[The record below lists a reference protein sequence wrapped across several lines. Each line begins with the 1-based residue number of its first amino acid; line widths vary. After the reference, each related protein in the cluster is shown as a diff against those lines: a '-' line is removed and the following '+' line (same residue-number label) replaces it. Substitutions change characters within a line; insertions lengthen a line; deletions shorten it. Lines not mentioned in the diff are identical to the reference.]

1 MQPVTEEKRISLPPS
16 ARVPAH
22 LFSGEY
28 QDAPLPPTLRPDLRE
43 TKPHRSH
50 DQSRG
55 IFFLV
60 PTVIQGTRLCYLD
73 AIKLGKHFC

>member
-16 ARVPAH
+16 ARVRAH

-43 TKPHRSH
+43 TKPYRLR

-55 IFFLV
+55 IFFF
-60 PTVIQGTRLCYLD
+60 GTNCHSGHQAML
-73 AIKLGKHFC
+73 